1 MKLGKIGDKVTVKNG
16 YGRNFLLK
24 GGKALRASKE
34 NIELVNKK
42 KIELNKKDEQTKKE
56 FLEIAKKIENKKISF
71 YKESKDNGELYGSIK
86 PKEISTAFIN
96 ELKVEVGPSQIEL
109 KQEINKIG
117 EYKININ
124 LYSAYLMT
132 SLLLPKMLEKKK
144 GSIVIVSSAAS
155 NVKGAPNRFIYGTT
169 KAALNGFVK
178 AIAVDHVKDGIRCN
192 AILPGTVETPSWE
205 GRVNM
210 AEDPNKARKDFI
222 ARQAMGRLAQP
233 EEIAKLAVYLA
244 SDESDFVTGT
254 LNLIDGGWT
263 L

>member
-1 MKLGKIGDKVTVKNG
+1 MRLKNKNIIVTAAAQGIGRSTALMFAKEGAAVIATDINEEKLSE
-16 YGRNFLLK
+16 L
-24 GGKALRASKE
+24 SKE
-34 NIELVNKK
+34 N
-42 KIELNKKDEQTKKE
+42 
-56 FLEIAKKIENKKISF
+56 
-71 YKESKDNGELYGSIK
+71 
-86 PKEISTAFIN
+86 
-96 ELKVEVGPSQIEL
+96 
-109 KQEINKIG
+109 NKIKTHKLDATNKSEVEKFCSSIDNIDVLFHAVG
-117 EYKININ
+117 FVHHGTLMDCDDNEFRRSINVN
-124 LYSAYLMT
+124 VYSAYLMT
-132 SLLLPKMLEKKK
+132 YNLVPKMLKK
-144 GSIVIVSSAAS
+144 GKGNIIIVSSAAS

-178 AIAVDHVKDGIRCN
+178 ALAMDYVKKGIRCN

-210 AEDPNKARKDFI
+210 ADDPKKAREDFI

-233 EEIAKLAVYLA
+233 DEIASLATYLA

>member
-1 MKLGKIGDKVTVKNG
+1 MRLQGKKIIVTAAAQG
-16 YGRNFLLK
+16 I
-24 GGKALRASKE
+24 GKATAIAYQNEGAEVIATDINGEKLKDLQKE
-34 NIELVNKK
+34 NSNIKIQELDATNKEAVENFAK
-42 KIELNKKDEQTKKE
+42 SLDDIDILFHAVGFVHHGTIMDCSSEE
-56 FLEIAKKIENKKISF
+56 FYNS
-71 YKESKDNGELYGSIK
+71 
-86 PKEISTAFIN
+86 
-96 ELKVEVGPSQIEL
+96 
-109 KQEINKIG
+109 
-117 EYKININ
+117 ININ
-124 LYSAYLMT
+124 VYSAYIMT
-132 SLLLPKMLEKKK
+132 LNLLPKMLKKNK
-144 GSIVIVSSAAS
+144 GNIIIVTSAAS

-178 AIAVDHVKDGIRCN
+178 ALAADYVKQGIRCN

-210 AEDPNKARKDFI
+210 AEDPKKAREDFI

-233 EEIAKLAVYLA
+233 EEIASLAVYLA

>member
-1 MKLGKIGDKVTVKNG
+1 MRLQGKRIIVTAAAQG
-16 YGRNFLLK
+16 I
-24 GGKALRASKE
+24 GKATAIAYQNEGAEVIATDINGEKLKDLQKE
-34 NIELVNKK
+34 NSNIKIQELDSTNKEAVENFAK
-42 KIELNKKDEQTKKE
+42 SLDDIDILFHAVGFVHHGTIMDCSSEE
-56 FLEIAKKIENKKISF
+56 FYNS
-71 YKESKDNGELYGSIK
+71 
-86 PKEISTAFIN
+86 
-96 ELKVEVGPSQIEL
+96 
-109 KQEINKIG
+109 
-117 EYKININ
+117 ININ
-124 LYSAYLMT
+124 VYSAYIMT
-132 SLLLPKMLEKKK
+132 LNLLPKMLKKNK
-144 GSIVIVSSAAS
+144 GNIIIVTSAAS

-178 AIAVDHVKDGIRCN
+178 ALAADYVKQGIRCN

-210 AEDPNKARKDFI
+210 AEDPIKAREDFI

-233 EEIAKLAVYLA
+233 EEIASLAVYLA

>member
-1 MKLGKIGDKVTVKNG
+1 MRLKNKNIIVTAAAQGIGRAT
-16 YGRNFLLK
+16 
-24 GGKALRASKE
+24 ALMFAKE
-34 NIELVNKK
+34 GAAVFAT
-42 KIELNKKDEQTKKE
+42 D
-56 FLEIAKKIENKKISF
+56 
-71 YKESKDNGELYGSIK
+71 
-86 PKEISTAFIN
+86 IN
-96 ELKVEVGPSQIEL
+96 EEKLSELSEENNEIKTHKLDATNKTEVEKFCSSVNNVDVLFHAVGFVHHGTLMDCDDDEFTRS
-109 KQEINKIG
+109 INV
-117 EYKININ
+117 NV
-124 LYSAYLMT
+124 YSAYLM
-132 SLLLPKMLEKKK
+132 SYNLLPKMLNK
-144 GSIVIVSSAAS
+144 GKGNIIIVSSAAS

-178 AIAVDHVKDGIRCN
+178 ALAIDYVKKGIRCN

-210 AEDPNKARKDFI
+210 ADDPKKAREDFI

-233 EEIAKLAVYLA
+233 DEIASFATYLA